1 MVLAA
6 GLLVLVGLALFLGGV
21 VTGSEGLYWACVAVC
36 GVAAAVLVVGWV
48 RVPRGPGQAA
58 GPEPDAGTGGTAE
71 LPAADTALQPAG
83 TPAAQEAPYRPAGAT
98 ALRAEPAPPAGPPGT
113 APPEA
118 SPPETLLPAGSPGPA
133 GPARQQHPAHAADDD
148 PDDDLADH
156 DLVDDDLPEDDPDD
170 ASGVPRRR
178 GAHEARGSSVD
189 PLTGEPGEEDVEV
202 TDLLLVVDLADEVL
216 VVDEHPRY
224 HVPGCA
230 TLDGRATVSLPMV
243 EARTDG
249 FTPCAVCRPVRHL
262 ADVER
267 SRRRAARG

>member
-1 MVLAA
+1 MVVAA

-48 RVPRGPGQAA
+48 RAPRGPGPAPGPAPGAA
-58 GPEPDAGTGGTAE
+58 PAVEDDTTADSTAADSTAADGM
-71 LPAADTALQPAG
+71 AADTTPQPAV
-83 TPAAQEAPYRPAGAT
+83 TLAGAT
-98 ALRAEPAPPAGPPGT
+98 ALRAEPPLAAAPPAQGPPAQ
-113 APPEA
+113 APPA
-118 SPPETLLPAGSPGPA
+118 A
-133 GPARQQHPAHAADDD
+133 PARGHAAHAAADD
-148 PDDDLADH
+148 PDDD
-156 DLVDDDLPEDDPDD
+156 VDDPAPDEQTDEEADEEADDE
-170 ASGVPRRR
+170 VPRRR
-178 GAHEARGSSVD
+178 GAHEARGATVD
-189 PLTGEPGEEDVEV
+189 PRSGEPGEEDVEV

-224 HVPGCA
+224 HVAGCP
-230 TLDGRATVSLPMV
+230 TLDGRATVPLPMV

-249 FTPCAVCRPVRHL
+249 FTPCAACRPVRHL